1 MTQHRRSATPQAAH
15 LKTDAEIRTHAR
27 AVHASAI
34 VIDANGELALG
45 QVPFD
50 RVSPDGSFADAQR
63 SGLTALSYTAG
74 CWGPGALLSYENVFA
89 DLARWHG
96 HLARYRQ
103 RLRLAT
109 CAEDI
114 RAAKAA
120 GRLAI
125 VLNVQDASILGR
137 DLSALDLLH
146 GFGVRQVQLTYNT
159 RNLIGDGC
167 TERTDAGLSD
177 FGMAVVR
184 RLNELGLLID
194 LSHCGRQ
201 TTLDA
206 AAGATPPGAWTP
218 PAAPGLRD
226 IPRNKRD
233 DELLAGA
240 GHR

>member
-1 MTQHRRSATPQAAH
+1 MAFATRAARCSSELRMWQHRRPATPQAAR
-15 LKTDAEIRTHAR
+15 LKTDEEIRAHTR

-50 RVSPDGSFADAQR
+50 RVTPDRSFADAQR

-114 RAAKAA
+114 RAAKAD

-125 VLNVQDASILGR
+125 VLNVQDA
-137 DLSALDLLH
+137 
-146 GFGVRQVQLTYNT
+146 
-159 RNLIGDGC
+159 
-167 TERTDAGLSD
+167 
-177 FGMAVVR
+177 
-184 RLNELGLLID
+184 
-194 LSHCGRQ
+194 
-201 TTLDA
+201 
-206 AAGATPPGAWTP
+206 
-218 PAAPGLRD
+218 
-226 IPRNKRD
+226 
-233 DELLAGA
+233 
-240 GHR
+240 